1 MKIKIAP
8 SLLSADFSQLGSEIK
23 KTEKAGADLIHWD
36 IMDGHFV
43 PNITFGPPVVK
54 KLREMTKLPFDV
66 HLMIEKP
73 DNFLEAFVEAGANM
87 LSVHAETCV
96 HLQRTIHHVKDLGAK
111 AGVALNPATPL
122 NMVEFVLDELDFIL
136 IMSVNPGFGGQRFLP
151 SILPKIRKAKEMVE
165 SHGLGTE
172 IEVDGG
178 LNEENVPLVVEAGA
192 NILVA
197 GYSVYGKGEIA
208 RNIRLLRRSVKK
220 AVGSERLGSEPR
232 LENLKKEM
240 R

>member
-8 SLLSADFSQLGSEIK
+8 SLLSADFSQLGLEIK
-23 KTEKAGADLIHWD
+23 KTERAGADLIHWD

-43 PNITFGPPVVK
+43 PNITFGPTVVK
-54 KLREMTKLPFDV
+54 RLREKTRLPFDV
-66 HLMIEKP
+66 HLMIERP

-96 HLQRTIHHVKDLGAK
+96 HLQRTIHQVKDLGAK
-111 AGVALNPATPL
+111 VGVALNPATPL
-122 NMVEFVLDELDFIL
+122 NMVEYVLNELDFIL
-136 IMSVNPGFGGQRFLP
+136 IMSVHPGFGGQKFLP
-151 SILPKIRKAKEMVE
+151 SILPKIKKAREMVD
-165 SHGLGTE
+165 SHGLDTE

-197 GYSVYGKGEIA
+197 GFSVYGKGEIA
-208 RNIRLLRRSVKK
+208 RNIKLLRRSAKK
-220 AVGSERLGSEPR
+220 VVESGRLGSKTETRKP
-232 LENLKKEM
+232 
-240 R
+240 

>member
-1 MKIKIAP
+1 MRIKIAP

-43 PNITFGPPVVK
+43 PNITFGPIVVK
-54 KLREMTKLPFDV
+54 RLREKTKLPFDV

-73 DNFLEAFVEAGANM
+73 DNFLEAFVDAGADM
-87 LSVHAETCV
+87 ISVHAEACV
-96 HLQRTIHHVKDLGAK
+96 HLQRTIQHVKDLGAK
-111 AGVALNPATPL
+111 VGVALNPATPL
-122 NMVEFVLDELDFIL
+122 NVVEFVLDELDFLL

-151 SILPKIRKAKEMVE
+151 SILPKIRKAKEILQ
-165 SHGLGTE
+165 SSGLGTE

-197 GYSVYGKGEIA
+197 GHSVYGQGEIA
-208 RNIRLLRRSVKK
+208 RNISLLRRSAKK
-220 AVGSERLGSEPR
+220 ALGAGVSNSKLR